1 MSLAVAPI
9 LGVGATS
16 AFASGAN
23 LLINGDFETSF
34 HTGEAVQVISPGS
47 TAIDGWAVT
56 SGSVDWISNVYSTWQ
71 PESGLYSLDINGN
84 SPGAIA
90 QSFTTV
96 PGTTYS
102 VQFYLGANPGAYSSG
117 SVTLSAT
124 VTGGSPTQFTVP
136 VSSSVIWAPKSFT
149 FTASSATTTLTFAGD
164 PNTGASG
171 PALDNVSVTEV
182 APAIPSA
189 PTIASAAITG
199 TAQVGSILTAVAGAI
214 TGTGTTTSYQ
224 WQSATAANGTYG
236 NIGSNTSTYVASAAD
251 AGNFIKV
258 IITVTNN
265 GGSASQTSAATT
277 VVLNAAPTI
286 ASAAITGT
294 AQVGSILTAVPGT
307 ITGSGTTTSYQWQSA
322 ATANG
327 TYGNIGSNA
336 STYTLVAGDAARF
349 INVIITVTNNGGTQ
363 SQTSAA
369 TTLVLNGENCKK
381 EGWQVMINSVTNKPF
396 RNQGTCVS
404 YFATRGQVPIGS

>member
-23 LLINGDFETSF
+23 LLINGDFESGA
-34 HTGEAVQVISPGS
+34 HTNETVQVISPS
-47 TAIDGWAVT
+47 SNAIGGWAVT
-56 SGSVDWISNVYSTWQ
+56 SGSVDWI
-71 PESGLYSLDINGN
+71 ESSIWAAQSGTYSLDMNGN
-84 SPGAIA
+84 NPGAIT
-90 QSFTTV
+90 QSFATV
-96 PGTTYS
+96 SGATYS
-102 VQFYLGANPGAYSSG
+102 VQFYMGANPGAYSS
-117 SVTLSAT
+117 VTLTAS
-124 VTGGSPTQFTVP
+124 VTGGSSIPFTV
-136 VSSSVIWAPKSFT
+136 SVHPSVTWASESFT
-149 FTASSATTTLTFAGD
+149 FTAISTTTTLTFAGD

-182 APAIPSA
+182 AP
-189 PTIASAAITG
+189 TIASAAITG
-199 TAQVGSILTAVAGAI
+199 TAQVGST
-214 TGTGTTTSYQ
+214 
-224 WQSATAANGTYG
+224 
-236 NIGSNTSTYVASAAD
+236 
-251 AGNFIKV
+251 
-258 IITVTNN
+258 
-265 GGSASQTSAATT
+265 
-277 VVLNAAPTI
+277 
-286 ASAAITGT
+286 
-294 AQVGSILTAVPGT
+294 LTAVPGT

-396 RNQGTCVS
+396 RNQGACVS